1 MDGGVLK
8 IATVG
13 GIEIKVHW
21 SWVLILLL
29 VTFSVATG
37 FLPTLMPGENPV
49 IYWGLG
55 FVAALLLFV
64 SVLLH
69 ELSHSFMARARGL
82 KVRDIVLFIFG
93 GVSNIEEEPESAGDE
108 FLIAVVGPFSSL
120 VLAALFF
127 GLTLVVS
134 PPVRQVGAWAAALFL
149 YLASINLM
157 LGLFNMIPGFP
168 LDGGRVLRSI
178 VWAVTRNLQRATQ
191 IAGFIGQLV
200 AYGFIFLGLYQ
211 FFVGGDGSGLWM
223 AFIGWFLLNAA
234 RQSVS
239 GVVMRE
245 KLRSI
250 TVGQVMQPAPPA
262 GTPSMSLAQLLT
274 QIVMPYNVRAVP
286 IVENDRLVGIIT
298 LGDIKDVPQEQWSGT
313 LVGRVMTP
321 ADRLRT
327 VRPADDLSK
336 ALQLLEAG
344 DFDQVPVLDPA
355 GRLLG
360 MLSRAH
366 VLRWLQ
372 IREELK
378 LGRPAPGAV

>member
-1 MDGGVLK
+1 MDGGVFK
-8 IATVG
+8 VATLG
-13 GIEIKVHW
+13 GIDIKVHW
-21 SWVLILLL
+21 SWALIVLL
-29 VTFSVATG
+29 VTFTVATG
-37 FLPTLMPGENPV
+37 YLPAQMPGESPAV
-49 IYWGLG
+49 YWGLG

-108 FLIAVVGPFSSL
+108 FLIAVVGPLSSI

-127 GLTLVVS
+127 GLTLVMT
-134 PPVRQVGAWAAALFL
+134 PPARQVGAWAAALFL
-149 YLASINLM
+149 YLASINFM
-157 LGLFNMIPGFP
+157 LGVFNMIPGFP

-211 FFVGGDGSGLWM
+211 FFFAGDGSGLWM

-245 KLRSI
+245 RLRSI

-262 GTPSMSLAQLLT
+262 GSPQMTLAQLLT
-274 QIVMPYNVRAVP
+274 QIVLPANVRAVP
-286 IVENDRLVGIIT
+286 IVDQDHLAGIIT
-298 LGDIKDVPQEQWSGT
+298 LGDIKDVPQDRWGMT
-313 LVGRVMTP
+313 TVGQIMTG
-321 ADRLRT
+321 ADRLR
-327 VRPADDLSK
+327 VVKPSDDLGK
-336 ALQLLEAG
+336 ALQHLEAG
-344 DFDQVPVLDPA
+344 DFDQVPVVDA
-355 GRLLG
+355 ASRLVG

-378 LGRPAPGAV
+378 LGRPEPGRV